1 MSTVKSRIERM
12 KGKKR
17 VKNNKYYESV
27 YGDLYIKDYHILKVM
42 ERVTLILSYKVV
54 LYMHII

>member
-1 MSTVKSRIERM
+1 M